1 MSFWESEAGRR
12 LAEGTLPRLAEAVE
26 CLASEIR
33 AFRLEGVHGAASD
46 EEVELLTAMLEVGA
60 EQVARMSASFADAPR
75 GMGMEHSIADQKL
88 DEWREEAAR
97 RLGYRD
103 AIPEGEHVREPVRR
117 RAMRMEDL
125 AAAKK
130 CLYGIGLVGGEG
142 MGHGPFPN
150 VEDAIAIHGED
161 GEAIFRLT
169 GEGHDQM
176 LFRWN
181 DDRWEAVT

>member
-1 MSFWESEAGRR
+1 
-12 LAEGTLPRLAEAVE
+12 
-26 CLASEIR
+26 LASEIR
-33 AFRLEGVHGAASD
+33 AFRLEGINGAASD

-60 EQVARMSASFADAPR
+60 EQVARMSASFAGAPR
-75 GMGMEHSIADQKL
+75 GMGMEHPIADQKL

-103 AIPEGEHVREPVRR
+103 VVPEGEPVREPVRR
-117 RAMRMEDL
+117 RAMRMDDL
-125 AAAKK
+125 AAVGASA
-130 CLYGIGLVGGEG
+130 YGIGPVGGG
-142 MGHGPFPN
+142 GFNNGPFPN

-169 GEGHDQM
+169 GEGQNQM